1 MPQRLVEVAARM
13 GRHSSRISTGRDLL
27 SNEDGRSRW
36 ARLLKATYRALI
48 QHCGGDDVISDV
60 QRMACRRI
68 GALEAELVH
77 IEDRLAR
84 LRRSRKEPP
93 ATLLSTYA
101 SLTAQQH
108 RLSKEL
114 GWDRHAKPR
123 DIAPQSPHDYPRLD
137 EPHNLPAA
145 TRGRNRSAAEALA
158 LPAKERATDSRRWM
172 LSCSC
177 SNSKKRLASKPAK
190 PKVRCCSAGR
200 MPIREPY

>member
-1 MPQRLVEVAARM
+1 MAKRVRATAKKAPAPYRGSSAD

-27 SNEDGRSRW
+27 PNEDGRSRW

-48 QHCGGDDVISDV
+48 QHCGGNDAINDM

-77 IEDRLAR
+77 IEDRIAR

-93 ATLLSTYA
+93 ASLLSTYA

-114 GWDRHAKPR
+114 GWDRHAKP
-123 DIAPQSPHDYPRLD
+123 IND
-137 EPHNLPAA
+137 EPKDLQ
-145 TRGRNRSAAEALA
+145 EY
-158 LPAKERATDSRRWM
+158 
-172 LSCSC
+172 
-177 SNSKKRLASKPAK
+177 LASRA
-190 PKVRCCSAGR
+190 RRANGSHGL
-200 MPIREPY
+200 IIEHEEIG